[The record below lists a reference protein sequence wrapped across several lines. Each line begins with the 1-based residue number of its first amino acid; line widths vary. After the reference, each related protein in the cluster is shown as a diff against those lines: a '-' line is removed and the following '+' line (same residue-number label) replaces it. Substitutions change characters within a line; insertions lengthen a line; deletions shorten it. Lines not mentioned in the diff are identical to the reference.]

1 MGDFRMFMN
10 QRKFL
15 NILLWGYWVMHI
27 IFFFFD
33 NELKLYVLRFNSV
46 EGPVDLASL
55 EKSRS
60 YESSRDYIGEM
71 WGFEKQQEE

>member
-1 MGDFRMFMN
+1 MG
-10 QRKFL
+10 
-15 NILLWGYWVMHI
+15 LLGHAHTYRCINTHI